1 MICYQPTFTVCLILV
16 GFNSHLTSVVSET
29 VGPSSVAQVS
39 RACPEDHLKWTASGT
54 SDFTATDKPIRS
66 VSLGVCKKACK
77 RTNGCV
83 AVKYNLR
90 MSLTF
95 CFTRNGSESKHMYT

>member
-1 MICYQPTFTVCLILV
+1 MISHQPVITVCLILV

-54 SDFTATDKPIRS
+54 SDFTAADKPTRS
-66 VSLGVCKKACK
+66 VSLDLCKEECK
-77 RTNGCV
+77 HTNGCV

-90 MSLTF
+90 VSSNLLFDMKS
-95 CFTRNGSESKHMYT
+95 S